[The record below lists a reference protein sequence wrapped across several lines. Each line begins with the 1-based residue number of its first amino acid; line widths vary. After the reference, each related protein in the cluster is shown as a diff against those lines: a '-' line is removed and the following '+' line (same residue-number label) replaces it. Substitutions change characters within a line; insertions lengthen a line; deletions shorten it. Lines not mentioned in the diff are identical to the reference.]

1 MIGSA
6 MKALVRWTIIG
17 LELAALAAIAGG
29 FVWSVAK
36 SIIVYTRDTTGGALR
51 GVPAR

>member
-1 MIGSA
+1 MIGST
-6 MKALVRWTIIG
+6 MEALVRWTMIG
-17 LELAALAAIAGG
+17 LELAAIAGG